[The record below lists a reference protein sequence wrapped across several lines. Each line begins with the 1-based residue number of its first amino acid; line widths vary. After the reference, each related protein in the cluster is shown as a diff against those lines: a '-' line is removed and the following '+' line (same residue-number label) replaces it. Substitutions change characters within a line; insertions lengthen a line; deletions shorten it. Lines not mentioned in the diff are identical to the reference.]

1 VPAGRQLVISVDLP
15 WSANHDDRFAVASWD
30 GQRVR
35 VERPE
40 NLLDWIGRETS
51 PGGLVLLDVPIEGC
65 STLKGRHFRE
75 VDRLLQRLG
84 VPLLPSSKAGAKG
97 PELRA
102 AIRSRRRDLSVH
114 ESYPYSVLRVL
125 WAAQS
130 FGSGSLLRNLERPD
144 LSACWWTSWPPRYK
158 RAKDL
163 AARTAAMKAVHLLIS
178 GLGAKWG
185 ACLKDKTPNG
195 CTGRELA
202 LLADEYDALLGLF
215 AGIARRE
222 RRPWS
227 WDACVAGASG
237 SILTI
242 GDQRLRDATP
252 DRLLG

>member
-1 VPAGRQLVISVDLP
+1 VISVDLP
-15 WSANHDDRFAVASWD
+15 WSTNHDDRLAVASWD
-30 GQRVR
+30 GQTVR

-40 NLLDWIGRETS
+40 NLLDWIRREAS
-51 PGGLVLLDVPIEGC
+51 PDGLVLLDVPIEGC
-65 STLKGRHFRE
+65 STLRGRHFRE

-97 PELRA
+97 RELRD
-102 AIRSRRRDLSVH
+102 AIRRRRRDLSVH

-130 FGSGSLLRNLERPD
+130 YGSGSLLRNLERPE
-144 LSACWWTSWPPRYK
+144 LSARWWTFWPPRYK

-163 AARTAAMKAVHLLIS
+163 ATRTAAMEAVHRLIS
-178 GLGAKWG
+178 GLGPKWA
-185 ACLKDKTPNG
+185 ACLKDKRPNG
-195 CTGRELA
+195 STGRKLA

-227 WDACVAGASG
+227 WEASAAGASG

-242 GDQRLRDATP
+242 GDKRLRDATCKRVL
-252 DRLLG
+252 D